1 MPHTY
6 QLAGDVVF
14 KEVSGGG
21 VLLSQRS
28 GQYRQVNTTGT
39 RVLQLLVAGE
49 PWPGILDHMIQRYPG
64 VDEGR
69 LSQDLSQMLEGLAN
83 QGVLVRV

>member
-1 MPHTY
+1 MPHSY

-39 RVLQLLVAGE
+39 RVLLLLVAGE
-49 PWPGILDHMIQRYPG
+49 PWTAILGQMIQRYPG
-64 VDEGR
+64 VDEEQ
-69 LSQDLSQMLEGLAN
+69 LSRDLSQMLEDLADE
-83 QGVLVRV
+83 GVLVRV